1 MRNNKK
7 LYVELVLLAITFMYS
22 FGLATLLVEPSL
34 KVYSY
39 MFYHRSYIQSID
51 TPSYGK
57 LTKLY
62 LDEFNAMADGGIVVY
77 TSNTRPI
84 TIQEQP
90 ILLQLMYPNAIGLAV
105 PTPTKCNIYIK
116 PGLDASSYRETLI
129 HEYLHC
135 FDYQHTSDRK
145 DLMYYAEVPV
155 DKEDN
160 IKYYAIDL
168 KRKYYV
174 YRFYR
179 F

>member
-7 LYVELVLLAITFMYS
+7 LYVELMLLAITFMYS

-34 KVYSY
+34 KVYGY

-51 TPSYGK
+51 TPSYGN
-57 LTKLY
+57 LTKSY
-62 LDEFNAMADGGIVVY
+62 LDEFNDMADGGIVVY

-84 TIQEQP
+84 TIEEQP
-90 ILLQLMYPNAIGLAV
+90 ILMQLLYPNAIGLTL
-105 PTPTKCNIYIK
+105 PGLTKCNIYMR
-116 PGLDASSYRETLI
+116 PGLDRVAYRETLI

-135 FDYQHTSDRK
+135 FNYKHTSDPK
-145 DLMYYAEVPV
+145 DLMYYAEVLV